1 MKSKVKQ
8 PLDGQQILKYQQNQ
22 QSPLTLKKVS
32 HAFLLNKLD
41 NNSIH
46 REFNTKKV

>member
-22 QSPLTLKKVS
+22 QLPLTLKK
-32 HAFLLNKLD
+32 
-41 NNSIH
+41 SITH
-46 REFNTKKV
+46 IPFK

>member
-22 QSPLTLKKVS
+22 QLPLTLKKGITRIP
-32 HAFLLNKLD
+32 FK
-41 NNSIH
+41 
-46 REFNTKKV
+46 